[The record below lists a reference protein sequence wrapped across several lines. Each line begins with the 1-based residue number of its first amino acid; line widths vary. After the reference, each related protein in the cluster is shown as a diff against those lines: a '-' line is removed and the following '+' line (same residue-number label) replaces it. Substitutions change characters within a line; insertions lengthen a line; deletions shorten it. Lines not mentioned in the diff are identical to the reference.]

1 MKTEK
6 IAVLAGILVIVF
18 LGVLIL
24 WKADILGSSP
34 ENLERKAREEQEIDS
49 RWKLVQD
56 TNADMSALLFYNQ
69 EKSDCRF
76 SVYLTR
82 ESLSYGYFFRE
93 GGADGFIINGVRGLV
108 FEDKGVALLS
118 LNGDKVCRIQCGN
131 GESREIDPS
140 LPFAVVLPA
149 DCGEVTLYDETGRIV
164 TLYDAF

>member
-6 IAVLAGILVIVF
+6 IAVFAGMLVIILLGF
-18 LGVLIL
+18 LII
-24 WKADILGSSP
+24 WNADILGSSP

-49 RWKLVQD
+49 QWELVQD
-56 TNADMSALLFYNQ
+56 TNADMSALLFYNRD
-69 EKSDCRF
+69 KSDCRF

-82 ESLSYGYFFRE
+82 EGLSYGYFFRE
-93 GGADGFIINGVRGLV
+93 GGADGFIISGVRGLV

-118 LNGDKVCRIQCGN
+118 LNVDKVCKIQCSN

-140 LPFAVVLPA
+140 MPFAVVLPA
-149 DCGEVTLYDETGRIV
+149 DCGEVTLYDETGRVV